1 VQSVKSI
8 LTSKKRKGAI
18 SAHLVLSSAMERA
31 RMNKEYLIAKADL
44 CKDLAIEQLSNGE
57 NEEGVKNLKRM
68 IRGSHRPARVAIW
81 GRRSRI
87 CSIGT
92 SAPRRV
98 EGLYICVG

>member
-18 SAHLVLSSAMERA
+18 SAHLVLSSAMERE

-68 IRGSHRPARVAIW
+68 IRALEEINLINYLEEKR
-81 GRRSRI
+81 GRQ
-87 CSIGT
+87 
-92 SAPRRV
+92 
-98 EGLYICVG
+98 